1 MTLLDTENIGK
12 SLVKYGFNRNS
23 KNHQIY
29 HITTYDK
36 GSDKFSVQYWIE
48 VIFKVSSGISKS
60 NYWYATVTYHL
71 YSDVKIVVTYNH
83 VFKTENILNEG
94 KQFKALYE
102 FLKS

>member
-23 KNHQIY
+23 KNHQEY
-29 HITTYDK
+29 HINIGNK
-36 GSDKFSVQYWIE
+36 KPNNPHVQYLIE
-48 VIFKVSSGISKS
+48 VSFKVSSGISKS

-71 YSDVKIVVTYNH
+71 YSDIKIVVTYNH